1 MQTIY
6 LTFQCCIFDKGDVLQ
21 HNAKPFKG
29 KWNIF
34 GAFLKTKYR
43 HRDEKMTAR
52 DHYRQRSLI
61 KNKKFGF
68 VEN

>member
-6 LTFQCCIFDKGDVLQ
+6 LTFHSSIFDKGDVLQ
-21 HNAKPFKG
+21 HNAKPFKE
-29 KWNIF
+29 KLNIL
-34 GAFLKTKYR
+34 GAFMKTKYR